1 MWVLPRNYLLS
12 CDLWHIKLARRGH
25 HKRTVC
31 LHFLLEQIPG
41 LQTLESL
48 TNAEALVPN
57 LWHLEAGNV
66 LLSATNRN
74 DIEVSA
80 VERFTVQLEN
90 LPITVDT
97 LTANQVFG
105 HTMSLAKAYRLSSY
119 DAAYLE
125 LTLREGLP
133 LATLDKDLLKAARRS
148 DIEIYLK

>member
-1 MWVLPRNYLLS
+1 MTTFVLDNSVAMRWLLAS
-12 CDLWHIKLARRGH
+12 NKVSDQRYAESVLRSLA
-25 HKRTVC
+25 
-31 LHFLLEQIPG
+31 
-41 LQTLESL
+41 
-48 TNAEALVPN
+48 NAEAVVPN
-57 LWHLEAGNV
+57 LWHLEAANV
-66 LLSATNRN
+66 LLSAANRKELE
-74 DIEVSA
+74 ISA

-105 HTMSLAKAYRLSSY
+105 HTMSLAKAYRLTSY

-125 LTLREGLP
+125 LALRESLP

>member
-1 MWVLPRNYLLS
+1 MTAFVLDNSVAMRWLLAS
-12 CDLWHIKLARRGH
+12 NKVADQRYAESVLRSLA
-25 HKRTVC
+25 
-31 LHFLLEQIPG
+31 
-41 LQTLESL
+41 
-48 TNAEALVPN
+48 NAEAVVPN
-57 LWHLEAGNV
+57 LWHLEAANV
-66 LLSATNRN
+66 LLSAANRKELE
-74 DIEVSA
+74 ISA

-125 LTLREGLP
+125 LALRESLP

>member
-1 MWVLPRNYLLS
+1 MTAFVLDNSVAMRWLLAS
-12 CDLWHIKLARRGH
+12 NKVSDQRYAESVLRSLA
-25 HKRTVC
+25 
-31 LHFLLEQIPG
+31 
-41 LQTLESL
+41 
-48 TNAEALVPN
+48 NAEAVVPN
-57 LWHLEAGNV
+57 LWHLEAANV
-66 LLSATNRN
+66 LLSAVNRKELE
-74 DIEVSA
+74 ISA

-125 LTLREGLP
+125 LALRESLP

>member
-1 MWVLPRNYLLS
+1 MTAFVLDNSVAMRWLLAS
-12 CDLWHIKLARRGH
+12 NKVSDQRYAELVLRSLA
-25 HKRTVC
+25 
-31 LHFLLEQIPG
+31 
-41 LQTLESL
+41 
-48 TNAEALVPN
+48 NAEAVVPN
-57 LWHLEAGNV
+57 LWHLEAANV
-66 LLSATNRN
+66 LLSAANCKELE
-74 DIEVSA
+74 ISA

-125 LTLREGLP
+125 LALRENLP
-133 LATLDKDLLKAARRS
+133 LATLDKHLLKAARRS